1 MPTIRGMFGAMSVK
15 HKLLALFGC
24 ILAGFC
30 LVFAVDRLESRRIE
44 RVLRLER
51 LAVAATFEVL
61 SMRRQEKNYFLRH
74 DAASLAAVRRHQQA
88 AAAALADIGD
98 LDPDNAA
105 ERSAALQLLGEY
117 GDAFTAMAGGP
128 ESPGVDAPAALFL
141 ERSQSL
147 DRFEDGP
154 AALAGALARLRAREK
169 RWLAVDSPE
178 SLARLEADAAQLA
191 EHARAQDGEDAAMVV
206 GEYREALAA
215 YAARVEEA
223 GSPSAAFV
231 AAARALEPVTEALRR
246 HYESERRAIARSA
259 SIAATAIQAA
269 VVLAVALA
277 ALGVFRSVAAPLSRL
292 GRHARRVARGE
303 QSDLDPA
310 GFSGEFRDLAE
321 DIGRME
327 KHLVATILDLA
338 RKEREAA
345 EEARRARKARQRA
358 EDLSRVKSNFLSLV
372 SHELKTP
379 LTSMVGFAQVV
390 KKRLERG
397 PLAEAGAARPELAAE
412 CARLHDN
419 LDIMLDEGRRLTGLI
434 DNVLELAALESGEAD
449 LAMGPVAADEVV
461 RRAVEPYLGVM
472 SDKGLRF
479 LRDIPDDLPPLRC
492 DRERMV
498 YVLRHLFS
506 NAVKFTDAGH
516 VACRVRREGDM
527 AVIVVEDTGRGIPS
541 EMREAVF
548 EKFLQLGDSLTGKM
562 PGLGIGLA
570 ASRAV
575 VEHHGGNI
583 RIAGEPG
590 KGSRVTVTVPLA
602 EPALSRAS

>member
-1 MPTIRGMFGAMSVK
+1 VPTIREWLDAVSVK

-30 LVFAVDRLESRRIE
+30 CIFFVDLLESRRIE
-44 RVLRLER
+44 RTLELER
-51 LAVAATFEVL
+51 LAVSATFDVL

-88 AAAALADIGD
+88 AAAAIVAIGA
-98 LDPDNAA
+98 LDPGNAS
-105 ERSAALQLLGEY
+105 EREAALRLLREY
-117 GDAFTAMAGGP
+117 LVAFTALAGNSEAP
-128 ESPGVDAPAALFL
+128 AMDAPAALFL
-141 ERSQSL
+141 ERSQAL
-147 DRFEDGP
+147 DRLEDAIPPLSRG
-154 AALAGALARLRAREK
+154 LARLRAQEK
-169 RWLAVDSPE
+169 HWLASGAPA
-178 SLARLEADAAQLA
+178 SLARLEGDAAQLA
-191 EHARAQDGEDAAMVV
+191 VLARAEHDDAAA
-206 GEYREALAA
+206 GSIEEYLDALRA
-215 YAARVEEA
+215 YAGRVEFA

-246 HYESERRAIARSA
+246 HYETERGAIARDAAIA
-259 SIAATAIQAA
+259 STAIQAA

-277 ALGVFRSVAAPLSRL
+277 AWGVFRSVATPLSVL

-303 QSDLDPA
+303 QTNLDPA
-310 GFSGEFRDLAE
+310 AFSGEFRSLAE

-345 EEARRARKARQRA
+345 EEARRARKARKRA

-379 LTSMVGFAQVV
+379 LTSMVGFAQVMR
-390 KKRLERG
+390 KRLERG
-397 PLAEAGAARPELAAE
+397 PLAEAGARDPELAAE
-412 CARLHDN
+412 CARFGEN
-419 LDIMLDEGRRLTGLI
+419 CGIMLDEGRRLTGLI
-434 DNVLELAALESGEAD
+434 DNVLELADLESGETD
-449 LAMGPVAADEVV
+449 LDMEPVAAEDVV
-461 RRAVEPYLGVM
+461 TRAVEPFLAAM
-472 SDKGLRF
+472 SEKGLQF
-479 LRDIPDDLPPLRC
+479 LRDIQTDLPPLRC

-516 VACRVRREGDM
+516 VACRVRREDGM
-527 AVIVVEDTGRGIPS
+527 AAITVEDTGRGIPS
-541 EMREAVF
+541 AMREAVF

-575 VEHHGGNI
+575 VEHHGGSI
-583 RIAGEPG
+583 RIAGAPG
-590 KGSRVTVTVPLA
+590 RGCQVTVTVPLA
-602 EPALSRAS
+602 EAA